1 MMERKMRRSKQ
12 LMSDARSRHILAEG
26 KYAVWAV
33 AGDDD
38 YPYAVPVNYAVDG
51 ENAYIHSAP
60 AGHKID
66 AIRRNPRCSL
76 CVVDRDDV
84 VPEEFTSYFRSVIA
98 FGHAEIVESAEEKL
112 AALNLLCAKYSP
124 GIDPTAEIDRFF
136 KNVCIIRIHLD
147 SITGKEAIELVGKE
161 EG

>member
-1 MMERKMRRSKQ
+1 MRRSRQ
-12 LMSDARSRHILAEG
+12 LLGDDRSRRILAEG

-38 YPYAVPVNYAVDG
+38 YPYSVPVNYAVEG
-51 ENAYIHSAP
+51 GYAYIHSAP

-76 CVVDRDDV
+76 CVVDRDEV

-98 FGHAEIVESAEEKL
+98 FGEAEIVENDDEKL

-124 GIDPTAEIDRFF
+124 GIDPRAEIDRFF
-136 KNVCIIRIHLD
+136 NKVCIIRIRLD
-147 SITGKEAIELVGKE
+147 RVTGKEAIELVRKE
-161 EG
+161 QGS